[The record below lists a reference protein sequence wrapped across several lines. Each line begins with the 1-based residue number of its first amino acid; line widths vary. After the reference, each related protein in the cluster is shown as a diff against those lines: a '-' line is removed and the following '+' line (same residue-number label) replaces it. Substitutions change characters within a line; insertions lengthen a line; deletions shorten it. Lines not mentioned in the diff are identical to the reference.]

1 MKPVKWLSAEVTKH
15 VRPVIRDFMIHV
27 YEHPE
32 EYLEPDPSAGGTTT
46 NTNQNQ
52 LIKFQ
57 LALKKIP
64 NWTNTQIK
72 KQIDEINVRCTWF
85 KKLLVALFVSYI
97 KMLSDGIRT
106 SSKTRRL
113 DVKLPSD
120 ETFVHTCFVDAAHNL
135 YENPYV
141 MKKSELERDRELDE
155 RIQQS
160 IMNSIDK
167 LIPTADIINNYI
179 PSTSDDLSYG
189 DGCGEEEEE
198 EPQTTDAVAGA
209 AGAAGAV
216 AAGAGAPPPP
226 SADEEPKTIE
236 VPKDG
241 GESENEDDLFPD
253 APDKISTK
261 INGEV
266 HEKSS

>member
-1 MKPVKWLSAEVTKH
+1 MKPVKWLSCEVSKH
-15 VRPVIRDFMIHV
+15 VRPVIRDFMIQV
-27 YEHPE
+27 YENPE
-32 EYLEPDPSAGGTTT
+32 NYLEPDQKEAT
-46 NTNQNQ
+46 NQ

-106 SSKTRRL
+106 SSKSKRL

-120 ETFVHTCFVDAAHNL
+120 ETFVHTCFIDAAHNL

-141 MKKSELERDRELDE
+141 MKKSEAERDRELDE

-179 PSTSDDLSYG
+179 PSVGANDLSYG
-189 DGCGEEEEE
+189 GGCDDNDE
-198 EPQTTDAVAGA
+198 EPMTPSTDLT
-209 AGAAGAV
+209 
-216 AAGAGAPPPP
+216 APPQPP
-226 SADEEPKTIE
+226 PTAEPATENEEPKTIQMPTTTE
-236 VPKDG
+236 KEE
-241 GESENEDDLFPD
+241 ESDNDEDLFPD
-253 APDKISTK
+253 APDKMSTK
-261 INGEV
+261 VNGEV
-266 HEKSS
+266 HEKSA